1 MSRRRSELGL
11 LLIPLGLSTFACDAG
26 RVRADAPSPP
36 AETGAPS
43 EAYVLTGSFRSV
55 PPPFASRWGGERCLV
70 ERPLAEDVVVC
81 EVYELHFAEDLD
93 RWPGGERD
101 AVRQYCGEGWSEGER
116 ALATGTRGSGWG
128 GVDEGP
134 MSVDVTGE
142 PGTAT
147 QEVLIRAYFDDLIYE
162 RAVLCHFETG
172 DQLACVWAEAYES
185 LTFGA
190 PGDVYRF
197 KRFNPDEPTLLC
209 DELLERS
216 LLTPLDAADSEAP

>member
-1 MSRRRSELGL
+1 
-11 LLIPLGLSTFACDAG
+11 
-26 RVRADAPSPP
+26 
-36 AETGAPS
+36 
-43 EAYVLTGSFRSV
+43 
-55 PPPFASRWGGERCLV
+55 
-70 ERPLAEDVVVC
+70 
-81 EVYELHFAEDLD
+81 
-93 RWPGGERD
+93 
-101 AVRQYCGEGWSEGER
+101 
-116 ALATGTRGSGWG
+116 
-128 GVDEGP
+128 VDEGP
-134 MSVDVTGE
+134 LYADLAGE
-142 PGTAT
+142 VGTSA
-147 QEVLIRAYFDDLIYE
+147 QEVRFDAYFDDIIGE